1 MGFSGWASDYPAE
14 SGFIVPVLSCAA
26 RRSSGS
32 QFCDP
37 ALERRMDEAT
47 RLQITD
53 LASAHRRWS
62 SIDHA
67 ITDRAPWVP
76 LVSRSWVNVVSERL
90 GNFQVNPQWGP
101 LIDQMWVQ

>member
-1 MGFSGWASDYPAE
+1 
-14 SGFIVPVLSCAA
+14 
-26 RRSSGS
+26 
-32 QFCDP
+32 
-37 ALERRMDEAT
+37 MDEAT

-67 ITDRAPWVP
+67 ITDRARWVP

-101 LIDQMWVQ
+101 LIDQMWVR